1 MIKVVVLAWQR
12 RGQARVSTRWR
23 VYVMIFLFL
32 LFWVVKVVVK
42 ITKCAKMKKAPEGRD
57 ACLKFFWAG
66 NHRQDYA
73 DVLHRRHG
81 LPRTSG
87 KGLGGGFGGGY
98 KQSPGSRIGEQGL
111 GYGIILWTC

>member
-1 MIKVVVLAWQR
+1 MGDAHRQPAVDA
-12 RGQARVSTRWR
+12 
-23 VYVMIFLFL
+23 
-32 LFWVVKVVVK
+32 
-42 ITKCAKMKKAPEGRD
+42 APEGRD
-57 ACLKFFWAG
+57 ACMEFFRAG

-98 KQSPGSRIGEQGL
+98 KQSPCRGIGRQGAWIRDYSL
-111 GYGIILWTC
+111 DLLITKQVQSG